1 MPVTLPIPRNASWR
15 RPTSSD
21 PLRQSHQDEAD
32 VAAVRAAVATVE
44 AVLVVVATSV
54 AVEEQEEGIGNLRD
68 PHCRN

>member
-1 MPVTLPIPRNASWR
+1 
-15 RPTSSD
+15 
-21 PLRQSHQDEAD
+21 